1 MDDDT
6 SGDLQDACGMTSAP
20 QWVLQ
25 GHDRMRDAE
34 EKAVS
39 LGCVASGGAGDQ
51 ARRVK
56 LIQHARGVVIAD
68 M

>member
-1 MDDDT
+1 MEDDT
-6 SGDLQDACGMTSAP
+6 YANLQDACGMTSA
-20 QWVLQ
+20 QQEVLQ

-56 LIQHARGVVIAD
+56 LIQHARGVMIAD